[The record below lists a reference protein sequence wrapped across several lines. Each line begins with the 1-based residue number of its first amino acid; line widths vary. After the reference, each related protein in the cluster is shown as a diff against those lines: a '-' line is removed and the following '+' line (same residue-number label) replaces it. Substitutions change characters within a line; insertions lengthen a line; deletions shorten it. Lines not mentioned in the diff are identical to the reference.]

1 MIDIN
6 ELNRMLDD
14 ALESESVESLNL
26 WMEERI
32 KEDCDAGII
41 RNAEFG
47 ILSSSWGNPNSL
59 TESQEN
65 VIENGL
71 YEAISYHTSDALP
84 DVQEFELN
92 SDNNYNLAA

>member
-6 ELNRMLDD
+6 ELNKMLDD
-14 ALESESVESLNL
+14 ALESESVESLSL

-32 KEDCDAGII
+32 KADRDAGII

-47 ILSSSWGNPNSL
+47 ILRSWVLQNSL
-59 TESQEN
+59 TELQER
-65 VIENGL
+65 VIVNGI
-71 YEAISYHTSDALP
+71 YEDISYQTSDALP
-84 DVQEFELN
+84 KEFEIN

>member
-6 ELNRMLDD
+6 ELNKMLDD
-14 ALESESVESLNL
+14 ALESESVESLSL

-32 KEDCDAGII
+32 KADRGAGII

-47 ILSSSWGNPNSL
+47 ILRSWVLQNSL
-59 TESQEN
+59 TELQER
-65 VIENGL
+65 VIVNGI
-71 YEAISYHTSDALP
+71 YEDISYQTSDALP
-84 DVQEFELN
+84 KEFEIN

>member
-6 ELNRMLDD
+6 ELNKMLDD
-14 ALESESVESLNL
+14 ALESESVESLSL

-32 KEDCDAGII
+32 KADRDAGII

-47 ILSSSWGNPNSL
+47 ILRSWVLQNSL
-59 TESQEN
+59 TELQER
-65 VIENGL
+65 VIINGI
-71 YEAISYHTSDALP
+71 YEDISYQTSDALP
-84 DVQEFELN
+84 KEFEIN

>member
-6 ELNRMLDD
+6 ELNKMLDD
-14 ALESESVESLNL
+14 ALESESVESLSL

-32 KEDCDAGII
+32 KADRDAGII

-47 ILSSSWGNPNSL
+47 ILRSWVLQNSL
-59 TESQEN
+59 TELQES
-65 VIENGL
+65 VIVNGI
-71 YEAISYHTSDALP
+71 YEDISYQTSDALP
-84 DVQEFELN
+84 KEFEIN

>member
-6 ELNRMLDD
+6 ELNKMLDD
-14 ALESESVESLNL
+14 ALESESVESLSL

-32 KEDCDAGII
+32 KADRDAGMI

-47 ILSSSWGNPNSL
+47 ILRSWVLQNSL
-59 TESQEN
+59 TELQER
-65 VIENGL
+65 VIVNGI
-71 YEAISYHTSDALP
+71 YEDISYQTSDALP
-84 DVQEFELN
+84 KEFEIN